1 MKTKEIWVVAYIYSI
16 ICFCIFFT
24 MKEIEHKKL
33 YKDLYQAKSIAVE
46 YHEISESLYSAVDS
60 LNSHIDKMHKLDKLV
75 QDLATVPRDMQKSVI
90 ANCYSESN
98 LNYDVIHKGKLDTT
112 TVGIC
117 GIKKDIW
124 IAQIPELNE
133 DNINSLYG
141 GYLVLSY
148 LINETGSL
156 ESALVKY
163 KGSIKNYKPVQHTLE
178 LKRLIK
184 I

>member
-1 MKTKEIWVVAYIYSI
+1 MMWFIKANSI
-16 ICFCIFFT
+16 
-24 MKEIEHKKL
+24 EQQGG
-33 YKDLYQAKSIAVE
+33 YVGVKSE
-46 YHEISESLYSAVDS
+46 W
-60 LNSHIDKMHKLDKLV
+60 IDIID
-75 QDLATVPRDMQKSVI
+75 
-90 ANCYSESN
+90 
-98 LNYDVIHKGKLDTT
+98 
-112 TVGIC
+112 
-117 GIKKDIW
+117 
-124 IAQIPELNE
+124 ELNK

-156 ESALVKY
+156 ESALRKY